1 MKSRNDMPLGKP
13 KIYLSPRT
21 RGITSAFIALIGVM
35 TALPVAA
42 HPHVFADVGLA
53 LDLDADR
60 QVVSVEVTWRYDDF
74 FSLLIL
80 EDMGLDPDG
89 DGALTS
95 EELTAL
101 ERFDLDNWYEG
112 FEGDLYMYAGGE
124 KLLLGAPEFVSVG
137 LDAGRIISVHR
148 RSVQPAAADG
158 LVIEPYDPTYYIAF
172 EASLPIT
179 LPAPC
184 RATVLKPDL
193 DEAAR
198 KMQAELAQIPEDQF
212 LEIEPGRD
220 FADRI
225 EVTCAGS

>member
-1 MKSRNDMPLGKP
+1 MHNN
-13 KIYLSPRT
+13 LSPAPLWRL
-21 RGITSAFIALIGVM
+21 RLGAALAALMSASAAL
-35 TALPVAA
+35 A

-53 LDLDADR
+53 LALDADR
-60 QVVSVEVTWRYDDF
+60 QVTSVEVTWRYDDF

-89 DGALTS
+89 DGLLTPD
-95 EELTAL
+95 ELTAL

-112 FEGDLYMYAGGE
+112 FEGDLYMYSGGA
-124 KLLLGAPEFVSVG
+124 KLALGAPEFVSVSI
-137 LDAGRIISVHR
+137 DAGRITSVHR
-148 RSVQPAAADG
+148 RSVQPAPADG

-184 RATVLKPDL
+184 RATVHAPDL
-193 DEAAR
+193 DAAAQ

>member
-1 MKSRNDMPLGKP
+1 MSPFRKLLRRLVA
-13 KIYLSPRT
+13 LS
-21 RGITSAFIALIGVM
+21 AAALLC
-35 TALPVAA
+35 APAAKA
-42 HPHVFADVGLA
+42 HPHVFADVGLV
-53 LDLDADR
+53 LDLDAER
-60 QVVSVEVTWRYDDF
+60 NVVSVEVTWRYDDF

-80 EDMGLDPDG
+80 EDMGLDADG
-89 DGALTS
+89 DGALTPA
-95 EELTAL
+95 ELTAL

-112 FEGDLYMYAGGE
+112 FEGDLYMYSGE
-124 KLLLGAPEFVSVG
+124 QKLTLGAPEFVSVSV
-137 LDAGRIISVHR
+137 DEGRITSVHR
-148 RSVQPAAADG
+148 RSVSPAPADG

-184 RATVLKPDL
+184 TAAVAKPDL

-198 KMQAELAQIPEDQF
+198 KMQQELAQIPEDQF

-225 EVTCAGS
+225 EVTCAAS

>member
-1 MKSRNDMPLGKP
+1 MNSENGMTLARDSLRAPRRGPRMLGACA
-13 KIYLSPRT
+13 
-21 RGITSAFIALIGVM
+21 AFAGLM
-35 TALPVAA
+35 AAPMAAA
-42 HPHVFADVGLA
+42 HPHVFAEVGLDLA
-53 LDLDADR
+53 LDEA
-60 QVVSVEVTWRYDDF
+60 QNVTSVEVTWRYDDF

-80 EDMGLDPDG
+80 GDMGLDPDG
-89 DGALTS
+89 DGTLTP
-95 EELTAL
+95 EELSAL

-112 FEGDLYMYAGGE
+112 FEGDLYMYSEGE
-124 KLLLGAPEFVSVG
+124 KLALGAPEFVSVG
-137 LDAGRIISVHR
+137 IAEGRITSVHR
-148 RSVQPAAADG
+148 RSVTPAPAEG

-193 DEAAR
+193 DAAAR
-198 KMQAELAQIPEDQF
+198 AMQAELSQVPEDQF

>member
-1 MKSRNDMPLGKP
+1 MLCIAMA
-13 KIYLSPRT
+13 
-21 RGITSAFIALIGVM
+21 GISIGAQAL
-35 TALPVAA
+35 A

-53 LDLDADR
+53 LDVDADR
-60 QVVSVEVTWRYDDF
+60 QVTSVEVTWRYDDF

-89 DGALTS
+89 DGALTAA
-95 EELTAL
+95 ELTAL

-112 FEGDLYMYAGGE
+112 FEGDLYMYSDGA
-124 KLLLGAPEFVSVG
+124 KLELGAPEFVSVAI
-137 LDAGRIISVHR
+137 DEGRITSVHR
-148 RSVQPAAADG
+148 RSVTPAPAEG

-184 RATVLKPDL
+184 RAEVRKPDL
-193 DEAAR
+193 DAAAK

-212 LEIEPGRD
+212 LEIEPGRN

>member
-1 MKSRNDMPLGKP
+1 MPQGKT
-13 KIYLSPRT
+13 KLNLCAEPRGVARLCAT
-21 RGITSAFIALIGVM
+21 LAGICIAAP
-35 TALPVAA
+35 ALA
-42 HPHVFADVGLA
+42 HPHVFANVGLA
-53 LDLDADR
+53 LDLDAER
-60 QVVSVEVTWRYDDF
+60 RITSVEVTWRYDDF

-89 DGALTS
+89 DGALTAA
-95 EELTAL
+95 ELTAL

-112 FEGDLYMYAGGE
+112 FEGDLYMYSGGR
-124 KLLLGAPEFVSVG
+124 KLELGTPEFVSVAI
-137 LDAGRIISVHR
+137 DEGRITSVHR
-148 RSVQPAAADG
+148 RSVPPAPAEG

-184 RATVLKPDL
+184 SATVRKPDL
-193 DEAAR
+193 DAAAQ

-212 LEIEPGRD
+212 LEIEPGRN

-225 EVTCAGS
+225 EVTCDGS